1 MVKRENIYNIQNLL
15 LKLANND
22 YESFKENSKKVL
34 NDVNELLENK
44 KMNDSL
50 LMLPSQPIDKTCNK
64 IKKLKNIIS
73 DNIFKYSFLF
83 FQISLNTF
91 CCFQIFIFPISK
103 KTNQFVSRR
112 RSSEMGSAFEG
123 ENQE

>member
-44 KMNDSL
+44 KINDSL
-50 LMLPSQPIDKTCNK
+50 LMLPNQPIDKTCN
-64 IKKLKNIIS
+64 NISYI
-73 DNIFKYSFLF
+73 
-83 FQISLNTF
+83 
-91 CCFQIFIFPISK
+91 
-103 KTNQFVSRR
+103 
-112 RSSEMGSAFEG
+112 
-123 ENQE
+123 